1 MRTLGLI
8 FAPLLAGPLAGAE
21 ASSLRYD
28 VEWRLIKAAEVR
40 VSYDGASVAR
50 VQVQSV
56 GLVSKLYRVNDN
68 YMAVLGE
75 GFCTSTISGQYEE
88 GSRRRETLVTF
99 DVPNKRSSYL
109 EKDLVKNTIVLQK
122 QMAIEGCVHDVVSGL
137 MRLRRMKLEPGKT
150 FTLPMSDGKK
160 VVDAKIEVEAKETV
174 KTPAGTYLAHRTRV
188 ELFDGVLYNRKGAL
202 HVWISD
208 DERQLPVQMRA
219 RFPFYVGTLTFQLV
233 QADH

>member
-1 MRTLGLI
+1 L
-8 FAPLLAGPLAGAE
+8 LLASPLPAGD
-21 ASSLRYD
+21 ASVLRYD

-40 VSYDGASVAR
+40 VRYDGASVAR

-99 DVPNKRSSYL
+99 DAANKRSSYL
-109 EKDLVKNTIVLQK
+109 EKDLVKNSIVLQK
-122 QMAIEGCVHDVVSGL
+122 EMALEGCVHDVVGGL
-137 MRLRRMKLEPGKT
+137 MRLRRMKLEPGKS
-150 FTLPMSDGKK
+150 FTLPLSDGKK
-160 VVDAKIEVEAKETV
+160 IANAKIEVEARETI
-174 KTPAGTYLAHRTRV
+174 KTPAGSFAAFRTRI
-188 ELFDGVLYNRKGAL
+188 EIFDGVLYNRKGAL

-208 DERQLPVQMRA
+208 DQRQLPVQMRA
-219 RFPFYVGTLTFQLV
+219 RFPFYVGTITFQLV
-233 QADH
+233 EDARP